1 MVKVYTVSFISS
13 FQVKILSGIVD
24 LFEEGTA
31 LGKGVLEV
39 KGSDIAGFCDD
50 LVNDSN
56 TYADIY
62 QKSADQKVYKAIKKG
77 YG

>member
-1 MVKVYTVSFISS
+1 MVKVYTVSLISS

-31 LGKGVLEV
+31 SGKGVLEV

-56 TYADIY
+56 TYADK
-62 QKSADQKVYKAIKKG
+62 KSTDQKVYKAIKKG